1 MSFQVLLVITAFLVL
16 GALAVF
22 RVVRVRSGRE
32 AQPEG
37 WRMLVLDF
45 AFLIVPPILL
55 QVLVAPT
62 TGPGQVD
69 GVASVF
75 TYGVALILGR
85 LAMWIAAVLAA
96 RYAPHRWRHTLLIAL
111 SGSDNSAAVVSDPPM
126 STALTA
132 EVESVDARNAAF
144 PRGSA
149 FLDQV
154 DKPGFRAAWDALDGA
169 TTSLEHSI
177 ADASRRG
184 GVASRATSTAADAR
198 GRLDALRRD
207 AAAHGQAWAASP
219 DVNTAVSGG
228 GPGARYRGSA
238 PGRCDDRDDPEHD
251 DWDEGEPDPCGGQ
264 RVEECDDVVQDV
276 LDCADRIDDRPPRF
290 APW

>member
-22 RVVRVRSGRE
+22 RVIRVRSGRE

-37 WRMLVLDF
+37 WRMWVLDV

-55 QVLVAPT
+55 QVLVAPK
-62 TGPGQVD
+62 GPGQMD
-69 GVASVF
+69 GVASVL

-132 EVESVDARNAAF
+132 EVELVDTRNAAF

-149 FLDQV
+149 FLEQV
-154 DKPGFRAAWDALDGA
+154 DKPGFRDTWDALDGA
-169 TTSLEHSI
+169 TTALEQSI

-184 GVASRATSTAADAR
+184 GVASRATRTAADAR
-198 GRLDALRRD
+198 GRLDTLRRD
-207 AAAHGQAWAASP
+207 AAAHGQAWA
-219 DVNTAVSGG
+219 T
-228 GPGARYRGSA
+228 
-238 PGRCDDRDDPEHD
+238 
-251 DWDEGEPDPCGGQ
+251 
-264 RVEECDDVVQDV
+264 
-276 LDCADRIDDRPPRF
+276 
-290 APW
+290 

>member
-22 RVVRVRSGRE
+22 RVIRVRSGRE

-37 WRMLVLDF
+37 WRMWVLDV

-55 QVLVAPT
+55 QVLVAPK
-62 TGPGQVD
+62 GPGQMD
-69 GVASVF
+69 GVASVL
-75 TYGVALILGR
+75 TYGVALILGW
-85 LAMWIAAVLAA
+85 LAMWVAAVLAA

-132 EVESVDARNAAF
+132 EVELVDTRNAAF

-154 DKPGFRAAWDALDGA
+154 RQ
-169 TTSLEHSI
+169 
-177 ADASRRG
+177 
-184 GVASRATSTAADAR
+184 AR
-198 GRLDALRRD
+198 L
-207 AAAHGQAWAASP
+207 P
-219 DVNTAVSGG
+219 
-228 GPGARYRGSA
+228 
-238 PGRCDDRDDPEHD
+238 
-251 DWDEGEPDPCGGQ
+251 
-264 RVEECDDVVQDV
+264 
-276 LDCADRIDDRPPRF
+276 
-290 APW
+290 